1 MSDDLKEALWKR
13 LDSLQAGML
22 STTGAPPR
30 PMAPTI
36 TGEDDAIWFVT
47 AKGTDIAAAAVEKE
61 NCKFIAACPSAQLY
75 ADIDGELS
83 VETSEAKLDEIWSPM
98 AAVWFEDG
106 RQDDDIV
113 LVCMRPKKAVVWAT
127 DGNAKSLFEFARAS
141 LSGDTPDVGTHG
153 TVTF

>member
-1 MSDDLKEALWKR
+1 MSDNLRQTLWKR

-22 STTGAPPR
+22 STSSAPPR
-30 PMAPTI
+30 PMAPSI
-36 TGEDDAIWFVT
+36 TEEDSAIWFVT
-47 AKGTDIAAAAVEKE
+47 AKGTDIAAAAVANES
-61 NCKFIAACPSAQLY
+61 CKFIAACSSAQLY

-141 LSGDTPDVGTHG
+141 LSSDTPDVGTHG

>member
-1 MSDDLKEALWKR
+1 MSDDLKETLWKR
-13 LDSLQAGML
+13 LDDLQAGML
-22 STTGAPPR
+22 SSSSAPPR

-36 TGEDDAIWFVT
+36 TADDHAIWFVT
-47 AKGTDIAAAAVEKE
+47 AKGTDIADAAAKAEA
-61 NCKFIAACPSAQLY
+61 CKFIAACPSAHLY
-75 ADIDGELS
+75 ADIDGALS

-113 LVCMRPKKAVVWAT
+113 LVCMRPKKAAVWAT

-153 TVTF
+153 TVAF